1 MSARA
6 TATSPAA
13 AQGRRTGAHRG
24 RARLTPRAA
33 VLCFSMF
40 VVAAFAIAPARAY
53 LDQRAQLADLQH
65 RQAALT
71 EQNRVLQLRVADLS
85 DPLTLERL
93 ARECLGMVQPGEIG
107 FAAIP
112 KGRAPVPPDCG

>member
-13 AQGRRTGAHRG
+13 AQGGTTGAHHG
-24 RARLTPRAA
+24 HGRLTPRAA

-40 VVAAFAIAPARAY
+40 VVAVFAIAPARAY
-53 LDQRAQLADLQH
+53 LDQHAQLADLQ
-65 RQAALT
+65 RQQTVLT
-71 EQNRVLQLRVADLS
+71 RQNQELERRIADLN

-93 ARECLGMVQPGEIG
+93 ARECLGMVRPGEIG